1 MVHHHLK
8 TLQNLTIFV
17 IVKKV
22 MDFSEA
28 TGSLRLRFQP
38 AGFPGRSVG
47 PTPRRKLKK
56 SPSPLKKEELGKA
69 IYLFTAY

>member
-1 MVHHHLK
+1 M
-8 TLQNLTIFV
+8 QNLTIFV

-28 TGSLRLRFQP
+28 TGGLRLRFKP
-38 AGFPGRSVG
+38 IGLPGRSVG
-47 PTPRRKLKK
+47 PTTRRKLKK

-69 IYLFTAY
+69 IYLFTVY